1 MLSCIHMHIHK
12 AGGLHA
18 GINFYVTFLAQKS
31 NQKTWRKLTR
41 TIGLWVLD
49 VLCCGGRTIAVF
61 SFGSVLPSE
70 CCSNKNR
77 SAAELGDRK
86 EPISAVGCVATPRV
100 FTDGSLPLFLAP
112 AAERRLAS
120 IIPLLKSHISNPTSH
135 YSYPKSHISNLIS
148 QISHPISH
156 YSYLISFNKKKP
168 PSFEGG
174 LSYSVD
180 T

>member
-1 MLSCIHMHIHK
+1 MPFLFWRK
-12 AGGLHA
+12 K
-18 GINFYVTFLAQKS
+18 GIE
-31 NQKTWRKLTR
+31 KTWRKLTR

-49 VLCCGGRTIAVF
+49 GLCCGGRTIVVF
-61 SFGSVLPSE
+61 SFGSELPSE

-120 IIPLLKSHISNPTSH
+120 IIPLLTTQISYLKSHISLLISQI
-135 YSYPKSHISNLIS
+135 SYLKSHISNLTSHIS
-148 QISHPISH
+148 LLISHI
-156 YSYLISFNKKKP
+156 LQQKKAPLFDLTPK
-168 PSFEGG
+168 SW
-174 LSYSVD
+174 
-180 T
+180 TQN